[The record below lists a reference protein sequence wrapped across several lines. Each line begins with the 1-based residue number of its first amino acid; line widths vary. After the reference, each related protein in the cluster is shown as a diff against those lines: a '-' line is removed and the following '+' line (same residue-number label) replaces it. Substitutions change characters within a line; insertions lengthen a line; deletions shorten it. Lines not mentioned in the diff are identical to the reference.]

1 MYDGEW
7 CRNKLQGEG
16 EYFSRDGRS
25 YAGEWDEGKRHG
37 RGMELQ
43 KNGEKYDYGGGG
55 MIHETFTTETL
66 RQRETF
72 TLKHITPR
80 RTKHETFKLKHEHS
94 ILTRETLTYI

>member
-1 MYDGEW
+1 MVTLFRIPPPRSAFQVYDGEW

-43 KNGEKYDYGGGG
+43 KNGDKYD
-55 MIHETFTTETL
+55 
-66 RQRETF
+66 
-72 TLKHITPR
+72 
-80 RTKHETFKLKHEHS
+80 
-94 ILTRETLTYI
+94 